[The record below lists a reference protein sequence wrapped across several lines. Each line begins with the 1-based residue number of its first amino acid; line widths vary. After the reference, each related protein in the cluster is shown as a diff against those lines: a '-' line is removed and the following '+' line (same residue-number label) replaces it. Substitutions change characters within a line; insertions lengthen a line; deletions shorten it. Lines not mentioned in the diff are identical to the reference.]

1 MSPTLGARASP
12 SVCLSTLAGPSGL
25 DFWRNSAE
33 LGRRG
38 SQSQARESSAERL
51 HQLHGG
57 IVLGGGRRQGQ
68 VVTAAGETEPGKE
81 ARPLDHLR
89 ASHPPHSLPKPHL
102 ARPPHPPSSL
112 AITGARTPLKCHLHP
127 LPWGCSSRIALSSAP
142 SIHGPLPGSNHLPGG
157 LCPLLHQTGDLKA
170 PLSCSPHPPREN
182 PGLLS
187 HRAPVQKAEK
197 VGGWGVRGWP
207 TRQASTGDGSPL
219 IKPWLLQD

>member
-38 SQSQARESSAERL
+38 SQSRARESSAERL

-81 ARPLDHLR
+81 AHPLDHLP

-127 LPWGCSSRIALSSAP
+127 LPWGLQQPNCSVLCPINPRPTPRFQSSARRTLPPPP
-142 SIHGPLPGSNHLPGG
+142 S
-157 LCPLLHQTGDLKA
+157 D
-170 PLSCSPHPPREN
+170 R
-182 PGLLS
+182 
-187 HRAPVQKAEK
+187 
-197 VGGWGVRGWP
+197 
-207 TRQASTGDGSPL
+207 
-219 IKPWLLQD
+219 